1 MAVLTTIDGV
11 PLYTTIQEAL
21 NWATAHNCSGYHVH
35 NYQGQAGYMGC
46 ANHADAPSM
55 AQNTP
60 PSTSSS
66 GSSSTSGGGGGY

>member
-11 PLYTTIQEAL
+11 PLYTTVQEAL
-21 NWATAHNCSGYHVH
+21 NWATAHGCSGYHVH

-46 ANHADAPSM
+46 ATHANTPSI

-60 PSTSSS
+60 PSTPSS
-66 GSSSTSGGGGGY
+66 GGSGGGTGGY

>member
-1 MAVLTTIDGV
+1 MAILTTIAGV
-11 PLYTTIQEAL
+11 PLFTTVQEAL
-21 NWATAHNCSGYHVH
+21 NWAAGKNCTGYHPH
-35 NYQGQAGYMGC
+35 NHQAQVGYMGC

-66 GSSSTSGGGGGY
+66 GSSSTSGGGGSY

>member
-11 PLYTTIQEAL
+11 PLYTTVQEAL
-21 NWATAHNCSGYHVH
+21 NWAAVHNCSGYHVH

-46 ANHADAPSM
+46 ATHADTPSM

-60 PSTSSS
+60 PSTPSS
-66 GSSSTSGGGGGY
+66 GSSTSGGGGY

>member
-1 MAVLTTIDGV
+1 MAVLTTIDKV
-11 PLYTTIQEAL
+11 PLFTTIQEAL
-21 NWATAHNCSGYHVH
+21 NWAADHGCSGYHVH

-60 PSTSSS
+60 PNTSSS
-66 GSSSTSGGGGGY
+66 GSSSTSGGGGY